1 MSGPQY
7 AVIIP
12 HYNDAARLE
21 KCLAALMPQIDC
33 AGEVVVA
40 DNNSTMELSALKD
53 AFPGARFVVAPIQ
66 GAAAA
71 RNKGVEE
78 TTAPLLFFIDAD
90 CVPDPDW
97 IAVARSVASDADL
110 VGGRVSTFDE
120 TPAPKSGA
128 EAFETVFAFNQR
140 SYVEDKGF
148 SVTANLL
155 TRRDVFDAVGG
166 FVPGVSEDV
175 DWCHRA
181 RDRGFGIVYRDQLA
195 VGHPTRQDM
204 AALLKKWRRL
214 TQEMGALNGRG
225 LKDRLRWL
233 FRAVLVAGAGIAYL
247 PRTLASPHLT
257 GLERR
262 RAALTLL
269 RLYTT
274 RSLWMIRQALG
285 GSI

>member
-1 MSGPQY
+1 MSGPRY

-12 HYNDAARLE
+12 HYNDAVRLE
-21 KCLAALMPQIDC
+21 KCLAALMPQIDD

-40 DNNSTMELSALKD
+40 DNNSTVDLSPLKA
-53 AFPGARFVVAPIQ
+53 AFPGARFVTAPIQ

-71 RNKGVEE
+71 RNKGVAE

-90 CVPDPDW
+90 CVPAPDW
-97 IAVARSVASDADL
+97 VAVACRVAGDADL

-181 RDRGFGIVYRDQLA
+181 RARGYGIVYRDQLA
-195 VGHPTRQDM
+195 VSHPTRQDM
-204 AALLKKWRRL
+204 PALLKKWRRL
-214 TQEMGALNGRG
+214 AREMFALNGTG
-225 LKDRLRWL
+225 PAGRLRWL
-233 FRAVLVAGAGIAYL
+233 IRAGLVAGAGFAYL
-247 PRTLASPHLT
+247 PRALGSPGLT
-257 GLERR
+257 PLERR
-262 RAALTLL
+262 RAAATLL
-269 RLYTT
+269 RLYGT
-274 RSLWMIRQALG
+274 RAFWMLRQAFGL
-285 GSI
+285 SI